1 VTRGLLLVA
10 GAYLLGAIPFG
21 YLFYRLRHGRDIRNH
36 GSGNIGATNITRMAG
51 WGLGVLTLLLDAGK
65 GALAAWLGSRLL
77 GDPAWAAAAGFAAV
91 AGHCYPVFL
100 GFRGGKGVATGA
112 GAFLVLNPPAMGL
125 AAAVFV
131 VAAGLTRRVAVG
143 SVLSAL
149 GFAVTCLA
157 RGGARPAALWAAAAA
172 MLIVIRH
179 QENIR
184 RILRGE
190 EEPLWGKN
198 KAEAR

>member
-21 YLFYRLRHGRDIRNH
+21 YLFYRLRHGRDIRDH
-36 GSGNIGATNITRMAG
+36 GSGNIGATNIARMAG
-51 WGLGVLTLLLDAGK
+51 WGLGVLTLLLDAAK

-77 GDPAWAAAAGFAAV
+77 GNPAWAAATAFAAV

-112 GAFLVLNPPAMGL
+112 GAFLVLNPPAMGV
-125 AAAVFV
+125 AAAIFV
-131 VAAGLTRRVAVG
+131 AGAGLTRRVAVG
-143 SVLSAL
+143 SLLSAV
-149 GFAVTCLA
+149 GFAATCLA
-157 RGGARPAALWAAAAA
+157 MGGPRPAALWAAAAA

-190 EEPLWGKN
+190 EKQLWGKN
-198 KAEAR
+198 KAEVR